1 MLPKLFINFRKFL
14 EVTMVSVSTIIIVLE
29 LILNDIDYIIKNL
42 NLYKC
47 YITPS

>member
-29 LILNDIDYIIKNL
+29 LILNDIDYIIK
-42 NLYKC
+42 KFKF
-47 YITPS
+47 I